1 MQTTIFNVTNV
12 TNLDVCTNPQTPLH
26 LSSTVMK
33 SSENYTEKTWS
44 LSPSPSTPM
53 DDLAQCSRLSS
64 PPHTTHVKNLGALTT
79 PIKNIIDPTQTSCTN
94 AHPNHHAHSESSHP
108 PTSYGHNPPHQHD
121 ERSLETLIPHPHQ
134 VYTPSNSLVSAYR
147 KHTAYYYV
155 TPPVRSNFIQRHL
168 HLTYTH
174 TSLWKIHTP
183 KVYSLLN

>member
-1 MQTTIFNVTNV
+1 MQTTIVNDTNV
-12 TNLDVCTNPQTPLH
+12 AHLDVCTNPQTPLH

-44 LSPSPSTPM
+44 LSPSPLTPM

-64 PPHTTHVKNLGALTT
+64 PLHTTHVKNLGTPTT
-79 PIKNIIDPTQTSCTN
+79 PIKNIIDQTQTSCTN
-94 AHPNHHAHSESSHP
+94 GHSNHHALLESSHP

-134 VYTPSNSLVSAYR
+134 VYTPSNSLDSAYL
-147 KHTAYYYV
+147 KHTAHYYV
-155 TPPVRSNFIQRHL
+155 TPPVRSNFIQLHL
-168 HLTYTH
+168 HLIYTH

-183 KVYSLLN
+183 

>member
-12 TNLDVCTNPQTPLH
+12 SNLDVCTNPQTPLH
-26 LSSTVMK
+26 PSSMVMK
-33 SSENYTEKTWS
+33 SSENYTKKTWS

-79 PIKNIIDPTQTSCTN
+79 PIINIIDPTQTSCTN
-94 AHPNHHAHSESSHP
+94 VHPNHHAHSESSHP
-108 PTSYGHNPPHQHD
+108 PTSYGHNPPHQHN
-121 ERSLETLIPHPHQ
+121 ERSLEILIPHPHQ
-134 VYTPSNSLVSAYR
+134 VYTPSNSLDSAFL
-147 KHTAYYYV
+147 KHTAHYYV
-155 TPPVRSNFIQRHL
+155 TPPVHSNFIRQPV

-183 KVYSLLN
+183 